1 MYETEK
7 IVEENVT
14 EVPIRDEV
22 PLASMEPKMS
32 TRAKD
37 QPKLESCCDRDPSKG
52 EKNVQYSKGCPKAYK
67 GGFARSAE
75 SPLSAPAVE
84 NVSTELKVA
93 ASVEASL
100 AQT

>member
-1 MYETEK
+1 M
-7 IVEENVT
+7 EENVT
-14 EVPIRDEV
+14 EELIQDEV

-32 TRAKD
+32 TSAKD
-37 QPKLESCCDRDPSKG
+37 QPKLESCCDRDSSKG
-52 EKNVQYSKGCPKAYK
+52 ERNGQYSKGCPETYK

-75 SPLSAPAVE
+75 SPLSAPAIE

-100 AQT
+100 ARS